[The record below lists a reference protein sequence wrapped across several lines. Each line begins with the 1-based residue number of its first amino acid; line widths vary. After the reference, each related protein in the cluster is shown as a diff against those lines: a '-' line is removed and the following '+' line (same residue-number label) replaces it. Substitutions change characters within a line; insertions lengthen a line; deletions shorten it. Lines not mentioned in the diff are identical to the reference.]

1 MDKELKDMMTWFKSE
16 KLKDEQTVKKAK
28 KELINEI
35 TKIPKTKITNTAQV
49 EKKYTLWQRI
59 KRTLKMS

>member
-1 MDKELKDMMTWFKSE
+1 MEKELKDMMTWFKSE
-16 KLKDEQTVKKAK
+16 KLKDEKTVQKAK
-28 KELINEI
+28 KGLINEI
-35 TKIPKTKITNTAQV
+35 TKVPKTKISNTTHK